1 MSTTKRTDQLPEVTS
16 LADAMLVTVADP
28 DTGKMSKVKLAALR
42 DFINSAVNA
51 RIEGMSTV
59 NLIKGSE
66 AVMCAA
72 SSNTYTF
79 TTRSIGKVRKGETYA
94 FSMENAEI
102 TSGSECN
109 GFELVILQLDVNSQL
124 APSKVIS
131 NDARSAVFTISK
143 DSDNAD
149 LLFYAGTR
157 GYSANRGV
165 TFHKVS
171 LVKGDVRLNVWQ
183 PSHKDWGGVNACVLA
198 DWQKGG
204 QHECHEGI
212 DGSHT
217 ERSLARSPFEY
228 RDDWRRRPRYCHGTG
243 DISNLLQYTAAIKHE
258 PMELFGGDCG
268 RSRDCSDWRGLGT
281 RCIVFPGEMEQ
292 NIAVEGLVEGNRYS
306 RHVACRREVVAA

>member
-28 DTGKMSKVKLAALR
+28 DSGKMSKAKLAALR

-109 GFELVILQLDVNSQL
+109 GFELVILQLDVNNQL

-183 PSHKDWGGVNACVLA
+183 PSHKDWGGKCLYLSRLA
-198 DWQKGG
+198 
-204 QHECHEGI
+204 
-212 DGSHT
+212 
-217 ERSLARSPFEY
+217 ERR
-228 RDDWRRRPRYCHGTG
+228 
-243 DISNLLQYTAAIKHE
+243 AA
-258 PMELFGGDCG
+258 
-268 RSRDCSDWRGLGT
+268 
-281 RCIVFPGEMEQ
+281 
-292 NIAVEGLVEGNRYS
+292 
-306 RHVACRREVVAA
+306 